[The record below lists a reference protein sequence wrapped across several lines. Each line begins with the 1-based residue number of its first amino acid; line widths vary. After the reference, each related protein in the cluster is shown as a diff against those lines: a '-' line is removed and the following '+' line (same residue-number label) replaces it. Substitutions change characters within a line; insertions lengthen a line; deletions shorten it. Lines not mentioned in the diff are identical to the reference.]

1 MAFWSFLTKIPWG
14 FLISKGP
21 DIAEAVKNLRNKNK
35 LDIPKQQDNFSVLE
49 KLVVEQ
55 AHLLAS
61 LSEEVNSAR
70 AEIERL
76 RKEVSILFTMLLAAG
91 AGIVVCIVCLI
102 MVYMKVR

>member
-1 MAFWSFLTKIPWG
+1 MAFWTFLTKIPWG

-21 DIAEAVKNLRNKNK
+21 SIAEAVKNLRDRNRIK
-35 LDIPKQQDNFSVLE
+35 LPEQQDNFSVLE

-61 LSEEVNSAR
+61 LSEEVNCAR

-76 RKEVSILFTMLLAAG
+76 RKEVSILFTMLLATG
-91 AGIVVCIVCLI
+91 AGIVVSIVCLI